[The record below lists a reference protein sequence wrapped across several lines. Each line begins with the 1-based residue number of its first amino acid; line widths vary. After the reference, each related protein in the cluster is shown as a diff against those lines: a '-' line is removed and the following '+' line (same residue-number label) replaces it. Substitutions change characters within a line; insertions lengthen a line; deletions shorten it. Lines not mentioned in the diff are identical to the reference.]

1 MVTEFVLKNTLARVM
16 GLKVPPYWLF
26 DESAVRDVTFEGST
40 HKVSATTG
48 DALSYDAIDMMGE
61 QQLAEAI
68 RSNALGVPMTFPLEI
83 KEDGG
88 QWWLLPYEPLISI
101 TGKNTIAKRTVSK
114 GRVRGTVKERW
125 SQDDYALDI
134 DGVLMSQGGY
144 PSADVARLRR
154 MCEAGRL
161 QARCPLLEIFSISQI
176 VVESWS
182 FPFTSGPQNQAYRIS
197 ASSDDIFK
205 LLLTKQDLIQQ

>member
-1 MVTEFVLKNTLARVM
+1 MYKCFQIFRRYGA
-16 GLKVPPYWLF
+16 
-26 DESAVRDVTFEGST
+26 SAPAPA
-40 HKVSATTG
+40 VSAPKTFTTPAKKKG
-48 DALSYDAIDMMGE
+48 AYEKSYSD
-61 QQLAEAI
+61 
-68 RSNALGVPMTFPLEI
+68 S
-83 KEDGG
+83 
-88 QWWLLPYEPLISI
+88 
-101 TGKNTIAKRTVSK
+101 KRTVSK

-125 SQDDYALDI
+125 TQDDYALDI

-182 FPFTSGPQNQAYRIS
+182 FPFTSGPKNQAYRIS